1 MFTWLRRLILYRLLG
16 GRIMLVLSAIGI
28 VRQLLGRGRR
38 TTVGPDRGGGASPSN
53 RSPAELDASAPPH
66 HWG

>member
-16 GRIMLVLSAIGI
+16 GRIMLILSAIGL
-28 VRQLLGRGRR
+28 VRQLLGRGRAR
-38 TTVGPDRGGGASPSN
+38 PAPRPGGGDASIPN
-53 RSPAELDASAPPH
+53 RSQAELDASAPPH

>member
-1 MFTWLRRLILYRLLG
+1 MFAWLRRLILYRLLG
-16 GRIMLVLSAIGI
+16 GRIMLILSAVGI

-38 TTVGPDRGGGASPSN
+38 PPVTRSRGGGASISG
-53 RSPAELDASAPPH
+53 RSQADLDASAPPH